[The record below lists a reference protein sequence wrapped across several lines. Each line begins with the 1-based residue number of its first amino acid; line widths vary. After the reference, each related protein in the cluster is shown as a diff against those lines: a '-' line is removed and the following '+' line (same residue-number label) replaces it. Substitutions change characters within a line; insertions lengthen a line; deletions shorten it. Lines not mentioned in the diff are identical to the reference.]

1 MGGIVSQSFPIVREI
16 LHNVIGDT
24 GVNEAV
30 TYRRYKKQEYS
41 EDLGY
46 VASSYDDFSMTVLR
60 LKHNAKSAALVTGNV
75 QVGDVQVGDDVF
87 IIENGSCP
95 VNMSLKDVIV
105 DSTSAILKVSDVKS
119 VFDLA
124 KIVTIEGGGIQK

>member
-1 MGGIVSQSFPIVREI
+1 MGGIVSQSFPIIREI

-30 TYRRYKKQEYS
+30 TYRRYNKQEYS

-46 VASSYDDFSMTVLR
+46 VDSSYDDFSMTVLR

-75 QVGDVQVGDDVF
+75 QVGDDVF
-87 IIENGSCP
+87 IIENGDCP
-95 VNMSLKDVIV
+95 VSMSLKDVIV

>member
-60 LKHNAKSAALVTGNV
+60 LSHNAKSAALVTGNV
-75 QVGDVQVGDDVF
+75 QIGDDVF

-105 DSTSAILKVSDVKS
+105 DSTSAILKVRDVKS

>member
-75 QVGDVQVGDDVF
+75 QVGDDVF